1 MTAVRLGPDHD
12 LAKRLSTL
20 EQKVQQLFTRDLLQN
35 ASIGAGGLV
44 VQGGGSITVQDG
56 GSIAVNGTG
65 NVAVDGIKLTS
76 VVPGSVGQ
84 TASGWAVGTE
94 TATPLTLDLTVPPG
108 YSSALVMSVA
118 QVNLY
123 PSAAGVVYASTGIG
137 VGSAGAESWLSVAAD
152 TEVNITPAA
161 IQSIACAGLTSI
173 PVTVNVRG
181 TVAQAASADNEA
193 TINAIAIFVQ

>member
-84 TASGWAVGTE
+84 TASGWAVGTT

-108 YSSALVMSVA
+108 
-118 QVNLY
+118 
-123 PSAAGVVYASTGIG
+123 
-137 VGSAGAESWLSVAAD
+137 
-152 TEVNITPAA
+152 
-161 IQSIACAGLTSI
+161 
-173 PVTVNVRG
+173 
-181 TVAQAASADNEA
+181 
-193 TINAIAIFVQ
+193 